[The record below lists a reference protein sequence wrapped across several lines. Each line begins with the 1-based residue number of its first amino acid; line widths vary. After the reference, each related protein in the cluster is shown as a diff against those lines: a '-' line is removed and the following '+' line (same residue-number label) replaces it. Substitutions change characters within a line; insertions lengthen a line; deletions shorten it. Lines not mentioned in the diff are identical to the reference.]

1 MHPTETELALYAGG
15 ELGWIGRRRVRR
27 HVEACGRCR
36 EEAGTFA
43 ALRASAARDLRE
55 TPEVAWNGLAAEMK
69 ANIRLGL
76 EAGACVTET
85 PAPWA
90 WLGYLREVSWGHA
103 FLGQVPALAGIA
115 LLLTAGVW
123 MARRETPPAGLV
135 MQASGEGIEMVDGER
150 ALSLMNGR
158 TADVTYSVSAQ
169 GGVRAR
175 YVDSDTGYVTINHVY
190 AQ

>member
-15 ELGWIGRRRVRR
+15 DLAWTDRFRVGK
-27 HVEACGRCR
+27 HVGACRRCR
-36 EEAGTFA
+36 EEAGAFA
-43 ALRASAARDLRE
+43 ALRASAAGELRDM
-55 TPEVAWNGLAAEMK
+55 PEVTWNRLAAEMK

-85 PAPWA
+85 SARWP
-90 WLGYLREVSWGHA
+90 VFA
-103 FLGQVPALAGIA
+103 FLGEGFLGRAAALASLA
-115 LLLTAGVW
+115 FVLTAGVW
-123 MARRETPPAGLV
+123 MAHRETPPPGVIL
-135 MQASGEGIEMVDGER
+135 QASGEGIEMVDGER
-150 ALSLMNGR
+150 GLSLMNGR

>member
-15 ELGWIGRRRVRR
+15 DLAWTDRLRVRK
-27 HVEACGRCR
+27 HVDACRRCR
-36 EEAGTFA
+36 EEAGAFA
-43 ALRASAARDLRE
+43 AVRVSAANELRE
-55 TPEVAWNGLAAEMK
+55 MPEATWNSLASEMK

-85 PAPWA
+85 SP
-90 WLGYLREVSWGHA
+90 RRTVVA
-103 FLGQVPALAGIA
+103 FLGEGLLARA
-115 LLLTAGVW
+115 AVLASLAFVLATGVW
-123 MARRETPPAGLV
+123 MAHREPPPGVVLQV
-135 MQASGEGIEMVDGER
+135 SGEGIEMVDGER
-150 ALSLMNGR
+150 GLSLMNGR